1 MMNLNDKIRRSF
13 NVILDSINEVISI
26 LSDKDRILTNK
37 ETRSH
42 FERTVEK
49 IGEAINR
56 IDKKNPNFKLF
67 NDIRN
72 VISHE
77 FDTKIEEI
85 ISTVSNIINPFKNN
99 VEEFI
104 QKSFSSNP
112 NIKSFEKFGN
122 VGDPKDRA
130 KLIDAL
136 LDKLTE
142 KDKTLRTSFPSNPSI
157 QKYSLAVDEITNH
170 PDLLKLAG
178 DNLIVASQITESIAI
193 WAKNTQKQI
202 ETQNPFW
209 DEEDLLNKNKN
220 LSAQNFYSSYENT
233 IQILKDIYQNK
244 EINFSFFEEKIKKLD
259 KKFDVERII
268 KGEIKKITKGKANI
282 KKGIEDFLNSS
293 DFEKFE
299 KDIPFNKSNY
309 KQYLEDKSKKV
320 FNEADVLQKNFLKDW
335 ETQLLKKKQAFELE
349 QIEKA
354 REELIKE
361 LYKKINN
368 FYALK
373 ELLEPFTKDLGRLW
387 DLSGGVW
394 QNSGFEILKHFA
406 SVLENDKSI
415 KELAEMLGRYRKAE
429 KEFEEVEIEKI
440 TVKPK
445 YKPRHASKGEVI
457 GIRESDD
464 ISSLLPVEI
473 ATLAN
478 PATKAIFL
486 KKYAEKKL
494 MTYDFK
500 NQFTSTENIAKK
512 ETQLKEKEENKGPII
527 ICVDTSGSM
536 QGTPE
541 QIAKTVCF
549 ALTKIAISENR
560 KCFIISFS
568 TKIQTLELTD
578 LKSSLDPLVKF
589 LNMSFKGGT
598 DASPALEE
606 AIQKIASEN
615 YNNADVLM
623 ISDFVMSKLSDELMN
638 KIVEAKKNKT
648 KFHSLVIGTNQNLEV
663 IKEFDNNWIY
673 NPKNQD
679 NMITLVK
686 NLSESQI

>member
-1 MMNLNDKIRRSF
+1 MDWSEKARRAFQVVSDAIHELNH
-13 NVILDSINEVISI
+13 I
-26 LSDKDRILTNK
+26 LSDKEKIKNDK
-37 ETRSH
+37 ATRGQ
-42 FERTVEK
+42 FEREVEK
-49 IGEAINR
+49 IGEAIKR
-56 IDKKNPNFKLF
+56 IDKKDPLLKLF
-67 NDIRN
+67 KDLRN
-72 VISHE
+72 EIAHE
-77 FDTKIEEI
+77 FDVDINKV
-85 ISTVSNIINPFKNN
+85 ISTVSDNLNSLKDFAND
-99 VEEFI
+99 FI
-104 QKSFSSNP
+104 QKNFSSNP
-112 NIKSFEKFGN
+112 TIKSFEKFGN
-122 VGDPKDRA
+122 VGEKKDRS

-142 KDKTLRTSFPSNPSI
+142 KDKTLRTSFPTEPSI
-157 QKYSLAVDEITNH
+157 QKYSSAVDEITNH

-178 DNLIVASQITESIAI
+178 DNSAVASQITEDIAN

-202 ETQNPFW
+202 EIQNPFW
-209 DEEDLLNKNKN
+209 DEEELLKKTKA
-220 LSAQNFYSSYENT
+220 LSIPDFYQSYEETVKN
-233 IQILKDIYQNK
+233 LKDIYQNK
-244 EINFSFFEEKIKKLD
+244 EIKFSFFDEKMKGLD
-259 KKFDVERII
+259 SRFDVE
-268 KGEIKKITKGKANI
+268 KKIEEDLKSITKGKVDLQ
-282 KKGIEDFLNSS
+282 KGIEHFLASPDFK
-293 DFEKFE
+293 KFQN
-299 KDIPFNKSNY
+299 DIPFNQSNY
-309 KQYLEDKSKKV
+309 KEYIEKKSRKV

-335 ETQLLKKKQAFELE
+335 ETQLLKKKQAYELE
-349 QIEKA
+349 QIKKA

-368 FYALK
+368 FNTLR

-429 KEFEEVEIEKI
+429 KEFEEVEIEKVI
-440 TVKPK
+440 VKPK

-464 ISSLLPVEI
+464 ISSMLPVEI

-500 NQFTSTENIAKK
+500 NQFASTENIIQK
-512 ETQLKEKEENKGPII
+512 EKQLKEKEESKGPII

-560 KCFIISFS
+560 KCFLISFS

-578 LKSSLDPLVKF
+578 IKSSLEPLVRF
-589 LNMSFKGGT
+589 LNMSFNGGT

-606 AIQKIASEN
+606 ALRKLNSEN
-615 YNNADVLM
+615 FKKADVLM
-623 ISDFVMSKLSDELMN
+623 ISDFIMSELSNELMN
-638 KIVEAKKNKT
+638 KIIEAKKNKT
-648 KFHSLVIGTNQNLEV
+648 KFHSLVIGDNQNPEV
-663 IKEFDNNWIY
+663 IKEFDSNWIY
-673 NPKNQD
+673 DPRNKNS
-679 NMITLVK
+679 ITALVK
-686 NLSESQI
+686 NIGEANI